1 MKNTPWYSKLA
12 IATLIFIPL
21 WFAIGALGTKFG
33 IWSYTVG
40 LGFFVFE
47 AGLWILGIAAVLGL
61 VAFVMAFVKKPRS
74 KVALGLGVAAI
85 LLPAIIFG
93 QFAALQGVAA
103 DNPIYDVSTDT
114 STPPE
119 FSPEVRRERL
129 RAEANPLNDYQTPLG
144 ELTKFASLKDD
155 PEAQGLLIKNHA
167 QIITESYADLSPLP
181 LGGASREDAVAA
193 VAAAM
198 GNMGFTEIRS
208 DAEAGRVE
216 GVAETFWY
224 GFKDDVVARIGENQI
239 DFRSVSRVGRSD
251 LGANAE
257 RIAELRERVA
267 EQIGQR

>member
-47 AGLWILGIAAVLGL
+47 AGLWLLGIAAVLGL

-103 DNPIYDVSTDT
+103 DNPIHDVATDT
-114 STPPE
+114 SNPPE
-119 FSPEVRRERL
+119 FSPEVRRARL
-129 RAEANPLNDYQTPLG
+129 QSEANALNDYQTPLR
-144 ELTKFASLKDD
+144 ELEMYASSP
-155 PEAQGLLIKNHA
+155 PELGIKNHA